1 MKYYITLTLLLI
13 TLLLSTS
20 SELLSAGPYSKDR
33 ADLNIGIGL
42 GSTLYGDET
51 IPPIS
56 ASYEVGFPGKPNEY
70 TDKIS
75 LGGYVGFARTE
86 YDWWWGTWSYTH
98 VIIGAKGSYH
108 FYNEGD
114 IDAYGGLIIGYE
126 ILSESYTSKTGYEDY
141 KPVSSANGGL
151 TYSGFVGARY
161 YFSPSFGVF
170 GELGYGIS
178 YLTLGVTFKM

>member
-1 MKYYITLTLLLI
+1 MKYFITILFALLI
-13 TLLLSTS
+13 LSSTES
-20 SELLSAGPYSKDR
+20 FSKGPYSKDR
-33 ADLNIGIGL
+33 SDLNIGIGI

-56 ASYEVGFPGKPNEY
+56 ASYEIGFPGQPNEI

-75 LGGYVGFARTE
+75 VGGYVGFARTE
-86 YDWWWGTWSYTH
+86 YDWWWGTWAYTH
-98 VIIGAKGSYH
+98 VIVGAKGSYH

-114 IDAYGGLIIGYE
+114 IDAYAGLIIGYQV
-126 ILSESYTSKTGYEDY
+126 LSSSYTSKAGYEDY
-141 KPVSSANGGL
+141 EPVSSENGGL

-161 YFSPSFGVF
+161 YFSPTFGVF

-178 YLTLGVTFKM
+178 YLNIGITMKF